1 MVQLLY
7 TATTRLGT
15 LKMFMLASFSHI
27 RLGGVKNYVREKQY
41 GIPVDKFA
49 RNVPHM
55 ENRAAIVLDSRFF
68 RWLNRRWS
76 KSEIVRN
83 PGLYIS
89 YFIFHI
95 TERALYRK

>member
-1 MVQLLY
+1 
-7 TATTRLGT
+7 
-15 LKMFMLASFSHI
+15 MLASFSHI